1 VFRIS
6 NHYVSKIVFVL
17 LFVEV
22 VVLLG
27 AAYIG
32 AMVRFMEPGQPLGVP
47 GITHLDHYFTSAVAF
62 TAAIIFSM
70 SAMGMYQLD
79 FNEGL
84 RNPFFMKLMPSFV
97 MGFLILTLVFYMAPD
112 LSFGRGVLA
121 LVFGI
126 AAVGIF
132 TARMIFFKT
141 SELRFLE
148 TRILF
153 LGSGPLAK
161 ECSDLARQS
170 GSYHRY
176 NIAGFIAT
184 HTEESCVPSH
194 KLLNTRE
201 GDSLISVARQHNVE
215 EIVVSVQNRRGGFP
229 IKELLECKLA
239 GLKVTDA
246 ATFFERETCQ
256 IRVDSLQP
264 SWLVFGGGFDQSFIR
279 TFMKRSF
286 DIICSVLILLMTFP
300 LMLLAALAVWLEDR
314 GPVFYSQERVGKD
327 GEIFHVHKFRSMRT
341 DAEKGGKPQW
351 AQQNDPRITRV
362 GNFMRKTRIDELPQ
376 ILNVIVGDMSFVG
389 PRPERQ
395 YFVDQLIE
403 VVPYYNVRHSVK
415 PGITG
420 WAQVRYGYGSS
431 AEDALQKLQYDLY
444 YVKNNSLFLDVL
456 ILIDTLKVVLFRS
469 GR

>member
-1 VFRIS
+1 
-6 NHYVSKIVFVL
+6 VSKIVFVL

-22 VVLLG
+22 LVLLG

-32 AMVRFMEPGQPLGVP
+32 AAVRFMELGQPVILSN
-47 GITHLDHYFTSAVAF
+47 IEHLDHFFTSAIAF

-84 RNPFFMKLMPSFV
+84 RNPFFMKLMPSFL
-97 MGFLILTLVFYMAPD
+97 MGFLILTLVFYVAPD
-112 LSFGRGVLA
+112 LYFGRGILA
-121 LVFGI
+121 LVFVI
-126 AAVGIF
+126 AGAGIF
-132 TARMIFFKT
+132 IARMVFFKS

-161 ECSDLARQS
+161 ECSDLALQS
-170 GSYHRY
+170 ASYHRY
-176 NIAGFIAT
+176 NIAGFIPT
-184 HTEESCVPSH
+184 PGEELCVPSSG
-194 KLLNTRE
+194 LLNGRE
-201 GDSLISVARQHNVE
+201 DDSLVSLARQYNVE
-215 EIVVSVQNRRGGFP
+215 EVVVSVQNRRGGFP

-239 GLKVTDA
+239 GVKVTDA

-264 SWLVFGGGFDQSFIR
+264 SWLVFGGGFDQSFVR

-286 DIICSVLILLMTFP
+286 DIVCSVIILALTLP
-300 LMLLAALAVWLEDR
+300 LMLLAALAVKLEDR

-327 GEIFHVHKFRSMRT
+327 GKTFFVHKFRSMRT

-351 AQQNDPRITRV
+351 AQQNDPRITRI

-376 ILNVIVGDMSFVG
+376 ILNVFKGEMSFVG
-389 PRPERQ
+389 PRPERP
-395 YFVDQLIE
+395 YFVEQLIE

>member
-1 VFRIS
+1 
-6 NHYVSKIVFVL
+6 VSKIVFVL

-22 VVLLG
+22 LVLLG
-27 AAYIG
+27 AAYVG
-32 AMVRFMEPGQPLGVP
+32 ASLRYADLGQP
-47 GITHLDHYFTSAVAF
+47 ITLPNIGQMDHFFTSAIAF

-70 SAMGMYQLD
+70 SAMGMYQLN

-84 RNPFFMKLMPSFV
+84 RNPFFMKLMPSFL
-97 MGFLILTLVFYMAPD
+97 MGFLILTLVFYVAPD
-112 LSFGRGVLA
+112 LSFGRSVLA
-121 LVFGI
+121 LVFTI
-126 AAVGIF
+126 AGAGIF
-132 TARMIFFKT
+132 TARMIFFKS

-153 LGSGPLAK
+153 MGSGPLAK
-161 ECSDLARQS
+161 ECSDLALQS
-170 GSYHRY
+170 ASYHRY
-176 NIAGFIAT
+176 NIAGFIPMPS
-184 HTEESCVPSH
+184 EEVCVPPAN
-194 KLLNTRE
+194 LLNSRD
-201 GDSLISVARQHNVE
+201 GDTLVSLARQYNVE
-215 EIVVSVQNRRGGFP
+215 EVVVSVQNRRGGFP

-239 GLKVTDA
+239 GVKVTDA

-264 SWLVFGGGFDQSFIR
+264 SWLVFGGGFDQSFVR

-286 DIICSVLILLMTFP
+286 DIVCSVIILVLTLP
-300 LMLLAALAVWLEDR
+300 LMLLAALAVKLEDR

-327 GEIFHVHKFRSMRT
+327 GKTFFVHKFRSMRT

-351 AQQNDPRITRV
+351 AQQNDPRITRI

-376 ILNVIVGDMSFVG
+376 ILNVFKGEMSFVG
-389 PRPERQ
+389 PRPERP
-395 YFVDQLIE
+395 YFVEQLIE

>member
-1 VFRIS
+1 VLRIS

-22 VVLLG
+22 LVLLG

-32 AMVRFMEPGQPLGVP
+32 AAVRFMELGQPIILSN
-47 GITHLDHYFTSAVAF
+47 IEHLDHFFTSAIAF

-84 RNPFFMKLMPSFV
+84 RNPFFMKLMPSFL
-97 MGFLILTLVFYMAPD
+97 MGFLILTLVFYVAPD
-112 LSFGRGVLA
+112 LYFGRGILA
-121 LVFGI
+121 LVFAI
-126 AAVGIF
+126 AGAGIF
-132 TARMIFFKT
+132 IARMVFFKS

-161 ECSDLARQS
+161 ECSDLALQS
-170 GSYHRY
+170 ASYHRY
-176 NIAGFIAT
+176 NITGFIPTAN
-184 HTEESCVPSH
+184 EELCVPSTS
-194 KLLNTRE
+194 LLNSRE
-201 GDSLISVARQHNVE
+201 GDTLASLARQYNVE

-264 SWLVFGGGFDQSFIR
+264 SWLVFGGGFDQSFVR

-286 DIICSVLILLMTFP
+286 DIVCSVIILAMTFP
-300 LMLLAALAVWLEDR
+300 LMLLAALAVKMEDR

-327 GEIFHVHKFRSMRT
+327 GKTFFVHKFRSMRT
-341 DAEKGGKPQW
+341 DAEKSGKPQW
-351 AQQNDPRITRV
+351 AQQNDPRITRI

-376 ILNVIVGDMSFVG
+376 ILNVFKGDMSFVG